1 MNKELQ
7 MQLESVNSEIA
18 AFIGGN
24 FNNEVLV
31 VASDEFKDG
40 YLYGLQM
47 QKEWLEAMIA
57 NFCE

>member
-1 MNKELQ
+1 

-18 AFIGGN
+18 AFISGN

-40 YLYGLQM
+40 YLYGLQL
-47 QKEWLEAMIA
+47 QKEWLEGMIA
-57 NFCE
+57 NFSE